1 MIRRDYILRMIEEFV
16 QVLAR
21 INALRKGQLWQEVDS
36 VIDAEFKQLVG
47 TGVQAVSQMS
57 ETELLAKII
66 QGEPTQV
73 VHYKTRLLTALLNQA
88 GEIATAQ
95 NRLTEGR
102 ACYLKGLNLL
112 LETMAS
118 SEISDFPDIVPTVE
132 GFVIAL
138 QGIPLPLS
146 TQARLM
152 QHYERIGSFGKAEDT
167 LYAMLEA
174 GPNEQRLLEFG
185 VAFYQRL
192 ANQSDTSLSAGNLSR
207 TEVNAGLTDLE
218 RRSAALVPP

>member
-1 MIRRDYILRMIEEFV
+1 MA
-16 QVLAR
+16 Q
-21 INALRKGQLWQEVDS
+21 
-36 VIDAEFKQLVG
+36 
-47 TGVQAVSQMS
+47 TS

-88 GEIATAQ
+88 GEVATAQ
-95 NRLTEGR
+95 NRLAEGR

-138 QGIPLPLS
+138 QHVPLPLS
-146 TQARLM
+146 TQARLT
-152 QHYERIGSFGKAEDT
+152 QHCEQMGAFGKAEDS
-167 LYAMLEA
+167 LFAMLEA
-174 GPNEQRLLEFG
+174 VPNEPRLLDFG
-185 VAFYQRL
+185 MAFYQRL
-192 ANQSDTSLSAGNLSR
+192 ANQSDASLNAGNLSR
-207 TEVNAGLTDLE
+207 AEVKAGLADLE
-218 RRSAALVPP
+218 RRRGAPVAP

>member
-21 INALRKGQLWQEVDS
+21 INALRKGQSWQEADDLL
-36 VIDAEFKQLVG
+36 DAEFQRMVG
-47 TGVQAVSQMS
+47 AGAQAVSQLS

-73 VHYKTRLLTALLNQA
+73 VHYKARLVTSLLYQA
-88 GEIATAQ
+88 GEIATEK
-95 NRLTEGR
+95 NRLIEGR

-112 LETMAS
+112 LETVAN
-118 SEISDFPDIVPTVE
+118 SDLSDLPDIVPTVE

-138 QGIPLPLS
+138 QDTPLPLT

-152 QHYERIGSFGKAEDT
+152 QHYEQAGAFGKAEDT
-167 LYAMLEA
+167 FYAMLEA
-174 GPNEQRLLEFG
+174 ESNEPKLLDFG
-185 VAFYQRL
+185 IAFYQRL
-192 ANQSDTSLSAGNLSR
+192 ASQSDTSLSAGNLSR
-207 TEVNAGLTDLE
+207 DEVNAGLADLE
-218 RRSAALVPP
+218 RRKRAKEMA